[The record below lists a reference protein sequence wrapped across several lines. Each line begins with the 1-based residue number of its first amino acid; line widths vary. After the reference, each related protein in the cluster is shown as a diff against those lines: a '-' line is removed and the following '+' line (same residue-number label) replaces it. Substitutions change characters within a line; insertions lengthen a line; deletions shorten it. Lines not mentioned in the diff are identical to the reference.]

1 MGPKYITP
9 SALCA
14 LLLGGSSSTS
24 AFLSSSSVA
33 FRSSCR
39 HLQQNRHSPSPQQ
52 VTRHNCRSSSS
63 STSSLAMSSS
73 ITGNH
78 LVTIQQAI
86 EIHKKSNNDDGSKN
100 IFIDGSWHMPPRVAR
115 AEFALGPRI
124 PNARFLDIDDLGPPP
139 GHPANPNESKN
150 LPHMKPTPETFARA
164 MDRMSIAPNDTLY
177 VYAAT
182 KNCIGYHRAYWTLSN
197 CGYHDPE
204 KVKLV
209 QGSLDA
215 WEECGGEIE
224 RGELIEGEDERL
236 FRTNHDYD
244 DGDDDASAKYTCWR
258 KYDGDSVVADMERV
272 LTVVE
277 NNKNGSAAD
286 AIVVDARSSGRFF
299 GTEPEPRPGL
309 RGGHMPGAVNVPFF
323 TLLDPNDMT
332 KFRPMEE
339 VRDIF
344 VEAGIAPLL
353 SEEGGGVPRK
363 VICSCG
369 SGVTAA
375 ALAVGLEECG
385 LRTKEDIS
393 IYDGSWIDWGGDD
406 DTPIVTTD

>member
-1 MGPKYITP
+1 
-9 SALCA
+9 
-14 LLLGGSSSTS
+14 
-24 AFLSSSSVA
+24 
-33 FRSSCR
+33 
-39 HLQQNRHSPSPQQ
+39 
-52 VTRHNCRSSSS
+52 
-63 STSSLAMSSS
+63 MSSS
-73 ITGNH
+73 ITGN

-86 EIHKKSNNDDGSKN
+86 EIHKKSNNDDNNDECGSKN
-100 IFIDGSWHMPPRVAR
+100 VFIDGSWHMPPRVAR
-115 AEFALGPRI
+115 TEFALGPRI

-139 GHPANPNESKN
+139 GHPANPNKSKN

-164 MDRMSIAPNDTLY
+164 MDRMSITPNDMLY
-177 VYAAT
+177 VYTAT

-209 QGSLDA
+209 QGCLDE
-215 WEECGGEIE
+215 WRECGGEIE
-224 RGELIEGEDERL
+224 HGELTEGEDDRL
-236 FRTNHDYD
+236 FRTNHDD
-244 DGDDDASAKYTCWR
+244 DDDDASAKYTCWR
-258 KYDGDSVVADMERV
+258 KDGGDSVVVDMERV

-277 NNKNGSAAD
+277 NNKAGSAAD

-309 RGGHMPGAVNVPFF
+309 RGGHAPGAVNVPFF
-323 TLLDPNDMT
+323 TLLDPNDMA

-344 VEAGIAPLL
+344 VEAGIAPL
-353 SEEGGGVPRK
+353 SEEGGGAPRK

-375 ALAVGLEECG
+375 ALVVALEECG